1 MGTFAKTAIV
11 DYHLSFANQ
20 GKQTLFSVSV
30 GSKQTEVCH
39 FRFPFAA
46 NKWKLPFSV
55 SFIFRKYIYIYAA
68 VSNRKQKPRQFFLIR
83 SPFAHHA
90 NRSLSFVCLLM
101 KKQMEVICLQMY

>member
-1 MGTFAKTAIV
+1 VQCGGVHPSWFDGQQGCSQLST

-55 SFIFRKYIYIYAA
+55 SFIFRKYIYIYMLPYQTE
-68 VSNRKQKPRQFFLIR
+68 NR
-83 SPFAHHA
+83 SPGNF
-90 NRSLSFVCLLM
+90 S
-101 KKQMEVICLQMY
+101 